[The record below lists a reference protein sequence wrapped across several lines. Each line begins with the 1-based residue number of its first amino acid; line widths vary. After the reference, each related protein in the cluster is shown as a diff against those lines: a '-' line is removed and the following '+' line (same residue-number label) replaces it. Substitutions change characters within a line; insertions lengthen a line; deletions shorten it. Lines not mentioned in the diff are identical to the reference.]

1 MPVIAERRQIDKGD
15 RRARTRA
22 IGLEHCMRE
31 ARFKIVVVHRVEPNL
46 RQEVAFA
53 KPADGGDKAFA
64 PAADLAGAVRARAAG
79 KIDDADGRYSQAAAF
94 RG

>member
-1 MPVIAERRQIDKGD
+1 MPIIAEHRQIDKGH
-15 RRARTRA
+15 RRVRTGP
-22 IGLEHCMRE
+22 IGLEHCMRQ
-31 ARFKIVVVHRVEPNL
+31 ARFKIVIVRRVEPDL

-79 KIDDADGRYSQAAAF
+79 KIDDADEPCDLS
-94 RG
+94 

>member
-15 RRARTRA
+15 RRARTGA

-31 ARFKIVVVHRVEPNL
+31 ARFKIVVVHRVEPDL

-53 KPADGGDKAFA
+53 KPPFSRGQLPG
-64 PAADLAGAVRARAAG
+64 AGTTARRAITA
-79 KIDDADGRYSQAAAF
+79 
-94 RG
+94 